1 MLIILNIVKINLGG
15 ERMAFHLGL
24 FNSDESNIDYNVA
37 LRNYKAAS
45 KKEKKKRKKA
55 AKAKQEKEN
64 KKKGDP
70 DKKAGKESVGSSSGS
85 SSGSSNQSYA
95 DAMQQSQSRRIDP
108 PQQFPLHVD
117 HSTEATESPDLA
129 KYGSAKF
136 NPSIQVTLSTVSGTY
151 PLVPR
156 SFSHQIDADAET
168 RLFAD
173 LISVQTQNDM
183 QNDIPTATF
192 VLGNSKDW
200 ASLLA
205 VNDLVRIDIVSPLY
219 ANNFL
224 TSTQWHI
231 CIYTGLIS
239 NLTRNRSWNNN
250 QETYTVVAQGMAKI
264 FSNIQLSTF
273 SELQS
278 SLTGYQLLPDDEKTG
293 IGFKQHTS
301 ANIIKQIINRF
312 ILQNQGGVNTY
323 DFLASQSGEDI
334 TKRTTAVNNGDV
346 KDFMGQPMSEDQY
359 QQYMDAVSDNNSD
372 DDSDDSDSDNAQQ
385 QAQQQGDTALPEESW
400 LNVPLTV
407 DANGELPLQNL
418 MEFYIYENL
427 DESYPDAG
435 PNNPFVNYNGSILQF
450 IKDVSSKPFNEMYWD
465 YTRGIA
471 TFVYRPTPFDPP
483 NWKGLAIQEIAP
495 EDILDLNIG
504 TNDQEQAAVFKIT
517 ATQGLGSTQFDGG
530 FNGNLAPLT
539 NLDLVHRYGY
549 KLLQA
554 NTDYFDGNDTE
565 VGSAQQTAGTIGAD
579 SEAMKNYTAQEAQMK
594 YPPYTSIEDA
604 FWLTSGRKGS
614 SDVSIP
620 KEAGGSAG
628 YNAVSSAIKS
638 SSNEHEFAN
647 KIASYG
653 INDQQ
658 AATLWTMRNGFS
670 QARYLQVIMPSYN
683 PTTTNLSKNSKY
695 LNSMKHMKAHPKK
708 AASDL
713 IQELG
718 YTIGS
723 KQAYDLVQA
732 AIKNGGK
739 VPEAEYNR
747 IISGKAN
754 GGDDYTDQEDG
765 VAGSPMSGNESVPF
779 FFLRYTQKLFDWYA
793 DNAKFYS
800 GTMTIQMPAYSNDV
814 PGKSQMDLGGG
825 FIGNRIEFYDDDSNC
840 WWEFYCEGVSYSF
853 SYTNGLQAVLNL
865 TRGVPLETETES
877 YDKRFTQPWSFWG
890 QSTIFKG
897 GYFGEQDLATAIQN
911 AGSSDSG
918 GSGSGSDSDIISTG
932 EDIMK
937 HCNWHYSQGQRTDM
951 GSPGKPKKN
960 GHADCSSFVWF
971 VLKSCGYDVGDQ
983 PFNTGSA
990 PHYLDKISDSDAG
1003 PGTVVISTSPE
1014 GHAAFITDK
1023 WQGNKTG
1030 ILNMCAWH
1038 GYHTDYP
1045 GDVVENTFDM
1055 TFGSGFNHTCY
1066 KPKGKSKK

>member
-1 MLIILNIVKINLGG
+1 MVKLLEFGLYDSSG
-15 ERMAFHLGL
+15 KPYFKFDLGL
-24 FNSDESNIDYNVA
+24 GFGSKSDSTPDLSNATD
-37 LRNYKAAS
+37 NYKKAKKNYDKS
-45 KKEKKKRKKA
+45 KKS
-55 AKAKQEKEN
+55 
-64 KKKGDP
+64 KKG
-70 DKKAGKESVGSSSGS
+70 GKGSGKSG
-85 SSGSSNQSYA
+85 GGNYA
-95 DAMQQSQSRRIDP
+95 DAMEQSNARRIDP
-108 PQQFPLHVD
+108 PQQFPIHVD
-117 HSTEATESPDLA
+117 HNTNTLSHNALA
-129 KYGSAKF
+129 KYGGGKNTAGIK
-136 NPSIQVTLSTVSGTY
+136 VTLSTVSGTY

-156 SFSHQIDADAET
+156 TYSHYLDDNTEEK
-168 RLFAD
+168 LYAD

-192 VLGNSKDW
+192 VLGNTKDW

-205 VNDLVRIDIVSPLY
+205 VNDLVRIDIISPYYLNGSIK
-219 ANNFL
+219 A
-224 TSTQWHI
+224 TQWDQ

-239 NLTRNRSWNNN
+239 NLTRNRSWNNS

-278 SLTGYQLLPDDEKTG
+278 NLTGYQLLPDDEKTG
-293 IGFKQHTS
+293 IGFKKHTS

-323 DFLASQSGEDI
+323 DFLAAQNGEDI
-334 TKRTTAVNNGDV
+334 AKRTSIVNAGDI
-346 KDFMGQPMSEDQY
+346 KDFMGKPMTEEQY
-359 QQYMDAVSDNNSD
+359 QQYMDNVTSSDKD
-372 DDSDDSDSDNAQQ
+372 DQ
-385 QAQQQGDTALPEESW
+385 QAGQAQAKAQGDQDISNENW

-427 DESYPDAG
+427 DESFPDAG

-483 NWKGLAIQEIAP
+483 NWKGLSIQEIAP
-495 EDILDLNIG
+495 SDILDLNIG
-504 TNDQEQAAVFKIT
+504 TNDQEQAAVFKLT
-517 ATQGLGSTQFDGG
+517 PTQGLGSTQFDGG

-539 NLDLVHRYGY
+539 NLSLVHRYGY

-565 VGSAQQTAGTIGAD
+565 VKSAQQTAGTIGAD
-579 SEAMKNYTAQEAQMK
+579 SEAMKNYTAQEAAMK

-614 SDVSIP
+614 GSVSIP
-620 KEAGGSAG
+620 KEAGGSAA
-628 YNAVSSAIKS
+628 YNAVKS
-638 SSNEHEFAN
+638 YLHAATNAHDFAN
-647 KIASYG
+647 DVASYG
-653 INDQQ
+653 INQQQ
-658 AATLWTMRNGFS
+658 ANTLWTMRNGFS
-670 QARYLQVIMPSYN
+670 QQRYLQVMMPNYN
-683 PTTTNLSKNSKY
+683 PTTSNISKSSHY
-695 LNSMKHMKAHPKK
+695 LDSMKHMKAHPKK

-713 IQELG
+713 IAELG
-718 YTIGS
+718 YTLGP
-723 KQAYDLVQA
+723 KQAYDIVQA

-754 GGDDYTDQEDG
+754 GGDDFTDPEDG
-765 VAGSPMSGNESVPF
+765 VSGSPMSGNESVPF

-800 GTMTIQMPAYSNDV
+800 GTLTMQIPYVNQDEPA
-814 PGKSQMDLGGG
+814 KSKMDIGGG
-825 FIGNRIEFYDDDSNC
+825 LIGSRIEFYDDDSKC
-840 WWEFYCEGVSYSF
+840 WWEFYCEGVNYTF

-890 QSTIFKG
+890 QSVIFKG

-911 AGSSDSG
+911 AGSSGSGSSG
-918 GSGSGSDSDIISTG
+918 GSGDIISTG
-932 EDIMK
+932 ENIMK
-937 HCNWHYSQGQRTDM
+937 NCNWTYSQPMRTDM
-951 GSPGKPKKN
+951 GEPGKPKKN
-960 GHADCSSFVWF
+960 GHADCSSFAWF

-983 PFNTGSA
+983 PFNTYSA
-990 PHYLDKISDSDAG
+990 PHYLEEISDSDAG
-1003 PGTVVISTSPE
+1003 PGTIVISTSPE
-1014 GHAAFITDK
+1014 GHAGFITDK
-1023 WQGNKTG
+1023 WKGNKTG

-1055 TFGSGFNHTCY
+1055 TFGSGFDHKCY